1 MDTGSMGWAACCT
14 SGARLRS
21 MNSSGMPIGWRCAES
36 RRLHLARLR
45 VRVRVGARVRARVRA
60 HSSATTNVLVRDRA
74 RVRVGLGHERARV
87 LLEEAH
93 QVHLDG
99 ARVDGAAVGRHEL
112 RLHVAHEHVVVEADV
127 LLDLVRVRVR
137 VRVRVKVRVR
147 VDLRLGLG
155 LG

>member
-1 MDTGSMGWAACCT
+1 MGSG
-14 SGARLRS
+14 SVVRARISVRV
-21 MNSSGMPIGWRCAES
+21 RV
-36 RRLHLARLR
+36 R
-45 VRVRVGARVRARVRA
+45 VRVRVGARARGRGA
-60 HSSATTNVLVRDRA
+60 Q
-74 RVRVGLGHERARV
+74 LGHERARV